1 MFTDSEL
8 EEMAILAIYNYFNG
22 EYTKEQI
29 KKDFN
34 LAVKVLV
41 NNAKKMLTMKVAG
54 VSSVSQ
60 GSQSISFESG
70 IETFTLTSDVLA
82 LLPKKK
88 TFKVWW

>member
-1 MFTDSEL
+1 MFTDEEL
-8 EEMAILAIYNYFNG
+8 EEMAVLAIYNYFDG

-34 LAVKVLV
+34 LAVKLLIGNV
-41 NNAKKMLTMKVAG
+41 KKMLTMKVAG

-60 GSQSISFESG
+60 GSQSISCENGVEVFP
-70 IETFTLTSDVLA
+70 LTSDVLA

-88 TFKVWW
+88 TFKVW

>member
-1 MFTDSEL
+1 MFTDEEL

-54 VSSVSQ
+54 VNSITQ

-70 IETFTLTSDVLA
+70 VGIFTLTSDVLA

-88 TFKVWW
+88 TFKVW

>member
-8 EEMAILAIYNYFNG
+8 EEMAILAIYNYFYG

-60 GSQSISFESG
+60 GSQSVSFESG
-70 IETFTLTSDVLA
+70 VEMFTLTPDVLA

-88 TFKVWW
+88 TFKVW